1 MTTPNMPANQPE
13 PGTGYM
19 PSGEEMSKQVAGRVQ
34 RGKYYSYGLI
44 SALAIGFLLLI
55 ILFLSIIN
63 DAFGPVAIEANRSPA
78 EVAELTGGREVE
90 ELSSEELVTLVEQET
105 TASNQRILKRELGVP
120 IDQPLDPAALDQG
133 EWAEIVN
140 EFVLE
145 EQIVQSW
152 KLFDGL
158 FNWDGVVAEAAESNP
173 NATVQWYSWL
183 NWDFLTST
191 MSSDPTI
198 TGIRTAILGTLWL
211 ISVTIIVAVPLGV
224 GAAIYLEEYATTTTN
239 PTLQRINEFIQ
250 TNINN
255 LAGVP
260 SIIYGILGL
269 AVFVRALEPIT
280 SGSGLGLTDA
290 TTANG
295 RTVLSGGMTLAL
307 LILPVII
314 ISAQEAIRAVPSSL
328 RQASFGLGATR
339 WQTVWNHVL
348 PSALPGVITG
358 VILAVSRAIGET
370 APLIVV
376 GAATFITTDPT
387 GPFSK
392 FTVLPIQIYN
402 WAAQPEPEF
411 RNASG
416 AAIVVLLVILLTM
429 NAVATTIRSHYSK
442 FR

>member
-1 MTTPNMPANQPE
+1 
-13 PGTGYM
+13 M
-19 PSGEEMSKQVAGRVQ
+19 PSGKEMSKQVAGRVQ
-34 RGKYYSYGLI
+34 RGQLYSYGLI
-44 SALAIGFLLLI
+44 AALVIGFILLV

-78 EVAELTGGREVE
+78 EIAELTGNREVE
-90 ELSSEELVTLVEQET
+90 ELSSEELVALIESET
-105 TASNQRILKRELGVP
+105 TASNQRILKRTLGVP
-120 IDQPLDPAALDQG
+120 IDQSLDPASQSQG
-133 EWAEIVN
+133 EWTDLVN

-145 EQIVQSW
+145 ERIVDSW
-152 KLFDGL
+152 QLFDGL
-158 FNWDGVVAEAAESNP
+158 FGWDAVVAEAAERYP

-211 ISVTIIVAVPLGV
+211 ISITIIVSVPLGV
-224 GAAIYLEEYATTTTN
+224 GAAIYLEEYASTATN
-239 PTLQRINEFIQ
+239 PILQRINEFIQ

-269 AVFVRALEPIT
+269 AVFVRAFEPIT
-280 SGSGLGLTDA
+280 SGSALGLTGD

-295 RTVLSGGMTLAL
+295 RTVLSGGLTLAL

-348 PSALPGVITG
+348 PSAIPGVITG
-358 VILAVSRAIGET
+358 VILSVSRAIGET
-370 APLIVV
+370 APLIVI
-376 GAATFITTDPT
+376 GASTFITTDPT

-402 WAAQPEPEF
+402 WASLPQPEF

-416 AAIVVLLVILLTM
+416 AAIIVLLVILLTM
-429 NAVATTIRSHYSK
+429 NAVATTIRSNYSK
-442 FR
+442 SR